1 MAKSQSSNLAP
12 LKLRASQTNQS
23 KGIFKMSYKSDIEIA
38 REAQKR
44 PIQEI
49 GSKLG
54 IPSEH
59 LLPYGHDK
67 AKVSQDFINS
77 VQKNDDGK
85 LILVTAINP
94 TPAGEGKTTTTVGLG
109 DGLNRIGKKAAICI
123 REASLGPCFGMKG
136 GAAGGGYAQVVPM
149 EEMNLH
155 FTGDFHAITSAHNLL
170 AAMIDNHIYWG
181 NALEIDER
189 RVAWR
194 RVMDMNDRALR
205 DIVTS
210 LGGVSNGFPRQ
221 TGFDIT
227 VASEVM
233 AILCLATDLE
243 DLQKRL
249 GDIIVAYR
257 RDKTPIYCR
266 DIKADG
272 AMTVLL
278 KDAMQPNLVQTLE
291 NNPAF
296 VHGGP
301 FANIAHGCNSVMA
314 TTTALKIA
322 DYVVT
327 EAGFGADLGAEK
339 FMNIKCRKAGLAPSV
354 VVVVATIRAMKMNG
368 GVAKSD
374 LGDENV
380 DAVIQGCP
388 NLGRHIENVKSF
400 GVPVVVAIN
409 HFVTDTDAEVK
420 AVQDYVSDMGS
431 EAILCKHWE
440 KGSEGTVELA
450 ERIVEIADSEIG
462 NFAPLY
468 NDEMSLLGKI
478 ETIAK
483 RIYRADE
490 VLADA
495 KIRNQLKEWE
505 SAGYGKLPVCMAK
518 TQYSFTT
525 DPNRR
530 GAPTGHSVPVREVRL
545 SAGAGF
551 IVVICGEIMTM
562 PGLPSKPASENI
574 MLNETGQ
581 IEGLF

>member
-1 MAKSQSSNLAP
+1 MA
-12 LKLRASQTNQS
+12 
-23 KGIFKMSYKSDIEIA
+23 FKTDIQIA
-38 REAQKR
+38 REAAKR

-49 GSKLG
+49 GEKLG
-54 IPSEH
+54 ISSDD

-67 AKVSQDFINS
+67 AKVSQTFIDS
-77 VQKNDDGK
+77 VQDRPNGK

-109 DGLNRIGKKAAICI
+109 DGLNRIGKKAAVCI
-123 REASLGPCFGMKG
+123 REASLGPNFGMKG
-136 GAAGGGYAQVVPM
+136 GAAGGGYAQIVPM

-170 AAMIDNHIYWG
+170 AAMIDIHIYWG
-181 NALEIDER
+181 NELEIDTR
-189 RVAWR
+189 RVVWR
-194 RVMDMNDRALR
+194 RVVDMNDRALR
-205 DIVTS
+205 QITAS
-210 LGGVSNGFPRQ
+210 LGGVPNGFPRE

-233 AILCLATDLE
+233 AILCLSKNLS
-243 DLQKRL
+243 DLQERL
-249 GDIIVAYR
+249 GAMIVAYR
-257 RDKTPIYCR
+257 RDRSPVYAR

-301 FANIAHGCNSVMA
+301 FANIAHGCNSVIA
-314 TTTALKIA
+314 TTTALKLA

-354 VVVVATIRAMKMNG
+354 VVVVATVRAMKMNG
-368 GVAKSD
+368 GVAKAD
-374 LGDENV
+374 LGTENV
-380 DAVIQGCP
+380 EAVQKGCA

-409 HFVTDTDAEVK
+409 HFVTDTDAEVATVK
-420 AVQDYVSDMGS
+420 DYVAAQGA
-431 EAILCKHWE
+431 EAILSRHWE
-440 KGSEGTVELA
+440 LGSEGSADLA
-450 ERIVEIADSEIG
+450 TRVAEIADG
-462 NFAPLY
+462 DHANFAPLY
-468 NDEMSLLGKI
+468 ADEMPLFEKI

-490 VLADA
+490 VLADQ
-495 KIRNQLKEWE
+495 KVRNQLKDWE
-505 SAGYGKLPVCMAK
+505 AQGYGDLPVCMAK
-518 TQYSFTT
+518 TQYSFST
-525 DPNRR
+525 DPDLR
-530 GAPTGHSVPVREVRL
+530 GAPTGFGVPIREVRL

-551 IVVICGEIMTM
+551 VVVICGEIMTM
-562 PGLPSKPASENI
+562 PGLPRVPSAEAIK
-574 MLNETGQ
+574 LNADGDV
-581 IEGLF
+581 EGLF

>member
-1 MAKSQSSNLAP
+1 
-12 LKLRASQTNQS
+12 
-23 KGIFKMSYKSDIEIA
+23 
-38 REAQKR
+38 
-44 PIQEI
+44 
-49 GSKLG
+49 
-54 IPSEH
+54 
-59 LLPYGHDK
+59 
-67 AKVSQDFINS
+67 
-77 VQKNDDGK
+77 
-85 LILVTAINP
+85 
-94 TPAGEGKTTTTVGLG
+94 
-109 DGLNRIGKKAAICI
+109 
-123 REASLGPCFGMKG
+123 
-136 GAAGGGYAQVVPM
+136 
-149 EEMNLH
+149 
-155 FTGDFHAITSAHNLL
+155 
-170 AAMIDNHIYWG
+170 
-181 NALEIDER
+181 
-189 RVAWR
+189 
-194 RVMDMNDRALR
+194 MDMNDRALR

-233 AILCLATDLE
+233 AILCLATDLD

-440 KGSEGTVELA
+440 KGSEGTVDLA
-450 ERIVEIADSEIG
+450 ERVAEIADSEIG

-505 SAGYGKLPVCMAK
+505 TAGYGNLPVCMAK

-562 PGLPSKPASENI
+562 PGLPSKPASESI